1 MSTVVQPCARCGSR
15 WAVQGKPM
23 HWCPRCRGVLLS
35 PAPVDA
41 PAQHRNYRWVAR
53 PPGRRTRVAHP
64 AAPQAATAP
73 AVTPRYTE
81 IPRWGLRDVPPQ
93 PAPVRQSRAA
103 ALTNRVDGLLRAV
116 TVLFLVSAAAEFVRY
131 LLLVR
136 NRSRLIEPV
145 LVYLS
150 DWFVFISVAVALVL
164 ALLSAVALVGWLI
177 DARRGAYAGERR
189 RDPRGRWALLL
200 GCLVP
205 VVNLLWPGVFLTELA
220 RRTGDPRTVTAVR
233 VWWSAW
239 VLNGVM
245 VTAALCWHFTGTLQ
259 AQANG
264 VILTVYTE
272 LVAAAVAVLSLWVVR
287 QYEGRDLRGRPRVTK
302 RWIATGGPAAP
313 LIEPV
318 HPAAA
323 AERAAIDA
331 ADRTPDKPDHAP
343 DPTVVQDVRSE
354 AAVVA
359 TSEHEEVMAK

>member
-41 PAQHRNYRWVAR
+41 PAPRRNYRWVAR
-53 PPGRRTRVAHP
+53 QPGRARDGRG
-64 AAPQAATAP
+64 AAPRSVAAARP
-73 AVTPRYTE
+73 TPQYTQ

-93 PAPVRQSRAA
+93 PVPVRRRRLA
-103 ALTNRVDGLLRAV
+103 ALTDRVDGLLRA
-116 TVLFLVSAAAEFVRY
+116 TIVLFLVAAAAEFGRY
-131 LLLVR
+131 LLLML

-145 LVYLS
+145 VVYLS
-150 DWFVFISVAVALVL
+150 DWSVWIFAAAALVL

-177 DARRGAYAGERR
+177 EARRGAYAREGQ
-189 RDPRGRWALLL
+189 RDPRGRWTLLC
-200 GCLVP
+200 GCVIP
-205 VVNLLWPGVFLTELA
+205 VLNLLWPGVFLTELA
-220 RRTGDPRTVTAVR
+220 RRTGDPRLLTAVR
-233 VWWSAW
+233 IWWSAW

-245 VTAALCWHFTGTLQ
+245 VTAALFWHLAGTLQ

-272 LVAAAVAVLSLWVVR
+272 LVAAAVAVLSVWVIR
-287 QYEGRDLRGRPRVTK
+287 QCEGRDLRGRIRVPK

-318 HPAAA
+318 HPVVVVAPEPA
-323 AERAAIDA
+323 AEAAPA
-331 ADRTPDKPDHAP
+331 TPDRAP
-343 DPTVVQDVRSE
+343 EPEVVQDVPTE
-354 AAVVA
+354 AESVA
-359 TSEHEEVMAK
+359 ASEHEEVMAK